1 MTTGERIRQARKS
14 AGMTQAEL
22 AHKLGISAAGI
33 AQWENDLRN
42 PKIETLRK
50 LADALGVTVTQTRC
64 SVLFLMQRIQPKH

>member
-50 LADALGVTVTQTRC
+50 LADALGLRPVIYFTVTQTRC
-64 SVLFLMQRIQPKH
+64 SVLF